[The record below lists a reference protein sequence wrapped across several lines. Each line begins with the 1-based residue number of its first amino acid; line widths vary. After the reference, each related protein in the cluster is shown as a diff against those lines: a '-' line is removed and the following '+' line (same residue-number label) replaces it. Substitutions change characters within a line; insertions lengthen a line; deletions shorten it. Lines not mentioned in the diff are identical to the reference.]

1 MGGRLEIER
10 KFAVEPGFALPS
22 LVGAGRDAGVATV
35 GTPETFTQEAVY
47 YDSEDLRLAR
57 AKITLRRRTGG
68 TDDGWHLKLPAGTSA
83 REEIHRP
90 LEAGEPDECG
100 VANCAPPAD
109 LLDIV
114 FLALRGA
121 RVSPVARLVTT
132 RTATR
137 LLDAAG
143 AGLVEI
149 VDDHVH
155 AQTLG
160 EQTVLTQW
168 REVEVELLDAA
179 FSGPGATVAAADGE
193 AAGGRSAAAGKTA
206 VTGKVAVN
214 GKAADGKR
222 VPGGKVAEGKAAP
235 SGKAAPGAKAAV
247 SGKATADGE
256 AADGKTAASGK
267 AAEGKA
273 APSGKAAASGKTS
286 AGGRAA
292 DAKASA
298 NGKAAPSGKAVE
310 GKAVEGKAEVRGKA
324 AAGGQPGTD
333 PAGPAGAQL
342 LDAVEAVLRTAGA
355 TEAPHGS
362 KLAHLLSLAHTAPP
376 EPAAEPAARPR
387 RPGRSDTAGD
397 VLRAYLAEQVAA
409 LLAVDPRVR
418 MDEPDAVHKM
428 RVATRRL
435 RSTLRTFAALF
446 PADLVGH
453 LDVELGDLAS
463 ALSGARDS
471 EVQLE
476 YFGSRLAALPAE
488 LVLGPIEASLSG
500 HLSAGMAVGRDAA
513 LAALRDE
520 RYLVLLVDLAELA
533 RAPVSAR
540 ARRPAATELPRL
552 VREADRR
559 LARKV
564 ATAAATPAG
573 HDRDELLHSARKQA
587 KRLRYAGE
595 ALTPIFGAD
604 ARTLA
609 KLSAEA
615 QELLGT
621 HQDATVA
628 AGLLKSWGVAAQQA
642 GDPTAFTYGLLLGL
656 EELRA
661 RTAERDFF
669 DAWPALSAPGHR
681 RWLKV

>member
-1 MGGRLEIER
+1 MGGQLEIER

-22 LVGAGRDAGVATV
+22 LAEAGRDAGVAAV
-35 GTPETFTQEAVY
+35 GASDTFTQEAVY

-68 TDDGWHLKLPAGTSA
+68 TDDGWHLKLPAGAGA

-90 LEAGEPDECG
+90 LDAGEPDERG
-100 VANCAPPAD
+100 VAHSSPPAD

-121 RVSPVARLVTT
+121 RVNPVARLVTT

-137 LLDAAG
+137 LLNAAG
-143 AGLVEI
+143 VGLVEI
-149 VDDHVH
+149 VDDDVR

-179 FSGPGATVAAADGE
+179 MAGLAVA
-193 AAGGRSAAAGKTA
+193 
-206 VTGKVAVN
+206 N
-214 GKAADGKR
+214 GKAATTKADAKSANGKS
-222 VPGGKVAEGKAAP
+222 VNGKPTNGKSTNGKPTNGKAKAVAAKPAEGKA
-235 SGKAAPGAKAAV
+235 SGKAGG
-247 SGKATADGE
+247 GK
-256 AADGKTAASGK
+256 
-267 AAEGKA
+267 
-273 APSGKAAASGKTS
+273 
-286 AGGRAA
+286 
-292 DAKASA
+292 SA
-298 NGKAAPSGKAVE
+298 NGKALSAKTSAGKA
-310 GKAVEGKAEVRGKA
+310 GNSKPASDKSASDKPASDKG
-324 AAGGQPGTD
+324 AGD
-333 PAGPAGAQL
+333 KPAGDKPTGRREGESEDVGSAGIRL
-342 LDAVEAVLRTAGA
+342 LDSVEAVLRAAGA
-355 TEAPHGS
+355 KDAPHGS

-376 EPAAEPAARPR
+376 EPAAEPARPPRQARD
-387 RPGRSDTAGD
+387 GVVTAGE

-428 RVATRRL
+428 RVATRRI

-446 PADLVGH
+446 PADLVAH
-453 LDVELGDLAS
+453 LDVELRDLAA

-471 EVQLE
+471 EVQLA
-476 YFGSRLAALPAE
+476 YFDGRLAALPAE
-488 LVLGPIEASLSG
+488 LVRGPVEESLSA
-500 HLSAGMAVGRDAA
+500 HLSAGMAAGRDAA
-513 LAALRDE
+513 RAALRDE
-520 RYLVLLVDLAELA
+520 RYLVLLVDLAELS
-533 RAPVSAR
+533 RTRLTSR

-552 VREADRR
+552 VGEADRR

-595 ALTPIFGAD
+595 ALTPVFGAD

-609 KLSAEA
+609 RLSAEA

-628 AGLLKSWGVAAQQA
+628 AGLLRSWGVAAQRA
-642 GDPTAFTYGLLLGL
+642 GDSTAFTYGLLLGL

-669 DAWPALSAPGHR
+669 DAWPALSAPEPR
-681 RWLKV
+681 RWLTV

>member
-1 MGGRLEIER
+1 MEIER

-22 LVGAGRDAGVATV
+22 LVNAGRDAGVAAV
-35 GTPETFTQEAVY
+35 GTLETFTQEAVY

-68 TDDGWHLKLPAGTSA
+68 TDDGWHLKLPAGTGA

-90 LEAGEPDECG
+90 LDAGEPDERG

-114 FLALRGA
+114 FLVLRGA

-179 FSGPGATVAAADGE
+179 VTGPAATAVKVGSD
-193 AAGGRSAAAGKTA
+193 A
-206 VTGKVAVN
+206 VTGKAASN
-214 GKAADGKR
+214 GKAAASAK
-222 VPGGKVAEGKAAP
+222 AASNGKAAAN
-235 SGKAAPGAKAAV
+235 GKAA
-247 SGKATADGE
+247 T
-256 AADGKTAASGK
+256 
-267 AAEGKA
+267 
-273 APSGKAAASGKTS
+273 SGKAAA
-286 AGGRAA
+286 
-292 DAKASA
+292 
-298 NGKAAPSGKAVE
+298 N
-310 GKAVEGKAEVRGKA
+310 GKA
-324 AAGGQPGTD
+324 AAGGKATD
-333 PAGPAGAQL
+333 AKGAGKRGGKAANAGPVDAQAGPVGTRL
-342 LDAVEAVLRTAGA
+342 LDAVEAVLRAAGA
-355 TEAPHGS
+355 SDAPHGS

-376 EPAAEPAARPR
+376 EPAAEPAERPR
-387 RPGRSDTAGD
+387 RPGRGDTAGA

-428 RVATRRL
+428 RVATRRM

-446 PADLVGH
+446 PADLVAH
-453 LDVELGDLAS
+453 LDVELGDLAG

-471 EVQLE
+471 EVQLA
-476 YFGSRLAALPAE
+476 YFEGRLAALPSE
-488 LVLGPIEASLSG
+488 LVRGPVEESLSG
-500 HLSAGMAVGRDAA
+500 HLSAGMAAGRDTA
-513 LAALRDE
+513 LAALRGE
-520 RYLVLLVDLAELA
+520 RYLVLVVDLTELA
-533 RAPVSAR
+533 RAPLSAR

-552 VREADRR
+552 VRDADRR

-609 KLSAEA
+609 KLSGEA

-628 AGLLKSWGVAAQQA
+628 AGLLRSWGVAAQQA
-642 GDPTAFTYGLLLGL
+642 GDSTAFTYGLLLGL

-669 DAWPALSAPGHR
+669 DAWPALSAPDHR